1 MLVFAAGAWEK
12 LRQVPSKDLANLG
25 LAILILVVAIFLIK
39 RAAKMNRII
48 VIIIGGMTM
57 AVVAL
62 TWVYHRSEPK
72 FLSPMVDKIAPFF
85 PSAPPPLASRPDA
98 SDPYATK
105 KSGAPAAPSA
115 PAKPAKPATPPPP
128 RSY

>member
-48 VIIIGGMTM
+48 FVIISGTIM
-57 AVVAL
+57 VVVTL
-62 TWVYHRSEPK
+62 TWVYQRNEPK
-72 FLSPMVDKIAPFF
+72 FLSPVVDLIAPFF
-85 PSAPPPLASRPDA
+85 PSTPPPLSKRPDA
-98 SDPYATK
+98 GD
-105 KSGAPAAPSA
+105 PAA
-115 PAKPAKPATPPPP
+115 AKKAAATVPTTTI
-128 RSY
+128 RSTAY